1 MERNR
6 KNSLRT
12 ISQEDSIR
20 IANEREILMAM
31 EKEALLKNIVF
42 PQEPSTDGYY
52 HLMLPDDS
60 RKNGRRH
67 IKARSVED
75 LREKAY
81 RHILGLHGNPQ
92 VKRTFAEVYA
102 MSQEELL
109 KYVKGED
116 KLVSTRNTIT
126 RHRQTYDRFFKGTDF
141 ELRSID
147 QIDKRQIED
156 VILMNLKRF
165 DLRNTAFVSMTTVLR
180 TAFSYAFEHEWISDN
195 PFVRINLKD
204 SRFRNM
210 LVEAVPLEERSYTD
224 EEMRL
229 IMNELHRVQKKK
241 PDYLPAYA
249 LELQIICGLRRAEV
263 CGLKFSD
270 IQTDRKSG
278 EPCLMIRRE
287 LLVIKKSE
295 DNPKTKS
302 ILAEHT
308 KTRKDRKLPIFDDL
322 EDIIQRIIAVHRRY
336 SLHSEFLFPRKEPV
350 PGEPKCISINT
361 VYHFY
366 HRMCERQGIE
376 LQADAIRGPHA
387 FRRNKA
393 DEIEN
398 SAGGSPELASRLLGN
413 TPRVLK
419 QNYYDGV
426 DMSTAKDVLNNRSRS
441 DRRAGN
447 APVLPVM
454 QTGPEAVCSR

>member
-249 LELQIICGLRRAEV
+249 LELQILISCRRGEVAPLRKVDVYPTGIYISREQLTV
-263 CGLKFSD
+263 K
-270 IQTDRKSG
+270 RKG
-278 EPCLMIRRE
+278 NVPEHWKI
-287 LLVIKKSE
+287 V
-295 DNPKTKS
+295 D
-302 ILAEHT
+302 HT
-308 KTRKDRKLPIFDDL
+308 KNGENRVFPMDDHLKEFLQRLCVMLDTYYPRTPYLFPDKTQKNGVINNNVVYRLYRSICKKLGITICR
-322 EDIIQRIIAVHRRY
+322 DII
-336 SLHSEFLFPRKEPV
+336 K
-350 PGEPKCISINT
+350 
-361 VYHFY
+361 
-366 HRMCERQGIE
+366 
-376 LQADAIRGPHA
+376 GPHS
-387 FRRNKA
+387 FRRNGITQVVNETGNIYLA
-393 DEIEN
+393 CSIYGN
-398 SAGGSPELASRLLGN
+398 SPKVALS
-413 TPRVLK
+413 
-419 QNYYDGV
+419 NYYTGV
-426 DMSTAKDVLNNRSRS
+426 DNRAAIEALNKRKLS
-441 DRRAGN
+441 
-447 APVLPVM
+447 
-454 QTGPEAVCSR
+454 